1 LKQYCYALTSTIN
14 TQTTT
19 FTNLQ
24 NTTAIMHVPTIFASI
39 FTISAA
45 MAAAVKQEHN
55 VGVAMMTYNG
65 DDSSPLNVPLGVLTT
80 NKGVK
85 VTELEIARIYS
96 SVEGVK
102 PPKADQVTCQMYK
115 DQWGTVPASKDF
127 TAKKGA
133 LIGTN
138 SVPLGWILCRVNASE

>member
-1 LKQYCYALTSTIN
+1 
-14 TQTTT
+14 
-19 FTNLQ
+19 
-24 NTTAIMHVPTIFASI
+24 MHVPAILASI
-39 FTISAA
+39 LTVSGS

-65 DDSSPLNVPLGVLTT
+65 DDSVPLNVPLGVLTT

-102 PPKADQVTCQMYK
+102 IPKADQVTCQMYK
-115 DQWGTVPASKDF
+115 DQWGTIPASKDF
-127 TAKKGA
+127 TAKK
-133 LIGTN
+133 
-138 SVPLGWILCRVNASE
+138 SVVLSTKPVALGWVLCRVNASK

>member
-1 LKQYCYALTSTIN
+1 
-14 TQTTT
+14 
-19 FTNLQ
+19 
-24 NTTAIMHVPTIFASI
+24 MHVPTILASI
-39 FTISAA
+39 ATVSVT
-45 MAAAVKQEHN
+45 MAAAVKQEYN

-80 NKGVK
+80 NKGVE

-115 DQWGTVPASKDF
+115 DQWGTIPASKDF
-127 TAKKGA
+127 TAMKSA
-133 LIGTN
+133 LISTN
-138 SVPLGWILCRVNASE
+138 PVPLGWVLCRVNASK

>member
-1 LKQYCYALTSTIN
+1 
-14 TQTTT
+14 
-19 FTNLQ
+19 
-24 NTTAIMHVPTIFASI
+24 MHVPTILASI
-39 FTISAA
+39 VTASVAV
-45 MAAAVKQEHN
+45 AAAPKQEYN

-85 VTELEIARIYS
+85 ITELEIARIYS

-127 TAKKGA
+127 TAKKSA
-133 LIGTN
+133 IISTDP
-138 SVPLGWILCRVNASE
+138 VPLGWVLCRVNASK

>member
-1 LKQYCYALTSTIN
+1 
-14 TQTTT
+14 
-19 FTNLQ
+19 
-24 NTTAIMHVPTIFASI
+24 MHVPSILASI
-39 FTISAA
+39 VTVSGAV
-45 MAAAVKQEHN
+45 AAAVKQEYN

-65 DDSSPLNVPLGVLTT
+65 DDPLPLNVPLGVLTT

-85 VTELEIARIYS
+85 ITELEIARIYS

-127 TAKKGA
+127 TAKKSA
-133 LIGTN
+133 LISTKP
-138 SVPLGWILCRVNASE
+138 VALGWVLCRVNASK